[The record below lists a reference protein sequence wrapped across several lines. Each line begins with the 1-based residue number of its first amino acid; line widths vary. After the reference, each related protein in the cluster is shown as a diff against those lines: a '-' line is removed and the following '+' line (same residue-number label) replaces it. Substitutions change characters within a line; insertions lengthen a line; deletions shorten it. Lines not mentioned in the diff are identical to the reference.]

1 LNRHEDPARG
11 REPGT
16 DPGPGPS
23 PDQSARPG
31 REAGGRGSDDDI
43 PSGLKKFLGPN
54 WRETAQYLDA
64 AYTMTGAVLGLAL
77 GGWALDR
84 WFGTRPVLL
93 LVGLGLGL
101 VVGFYR
107 LGRVM
112 FWKR

>member
-1 LNRHEDPARG
+1 
-11 REPGT
+11 
-16 DPGPGPS
+16 
-23 PDQSARPG
+23 
-31 REAGGRGSDDDI
+31 
-43 PSGLKKFLGPN
+43 
-54 WRETAQYLDA
+54 
-64 AYTMTGAVLGLAL
+64 MTGAVLGLAL